1 MVPRKEKTYDDEQSK
16 LHPQHVKAKQLIRDG
31 LIGEVKSS
39 VDCSSEMAM
48 RNELLKWREQRAY

>member
-16 LHPQHVKAKQLIRDG
+16 LHPQHVKAKPLIRDG

-48 RNELLKWREQRAY
+48 RNEL